1 MKALKEVDN
10 SVLLFPDEEWNNL
23 ATNDQLT
30 SVINQLNPN
39 ISYAETITDN
49 LQTLSTHNADA
60 SGAIGGFLYVP
71 DLDDQHTCYNIS
83 KQYVPS
89 NATRQANLPATD
101 FTLIALAPWISTECT
116 KGYLA
121 AARQDPIRAFIFYPP
136 DNSTSQPP
144 PISSDQWALE
154 DGGAW
159 KSTNKYPVYAVPGS
173 VGQRMMREISLY
185 SGNLTDV
192 PNGHELSTFP
202 GIDPR
207 DYVRVYTQLRVT
219 HGTNLPNLWEFL
231 LIIVAVL
238 AFMLTITSGSMHYLQ
253 RSRRRALTRRVEIGE
268 VNLEAL
274 GIKRLTVPQEIID
287 QMPIFTYRF
296 VGQTPLVH
304 QRSSTAE
311 GIHADKSVS
320 AETNEISFCDDSASK
335 ALSPTFF
342 IPNLGISPL
351 SISDLE
357 ERAVVFSQPTCPV
370 CLDDF
375 ESGTTLIREL
385 PCGHIFHPECIDPFL
400 GNNSSLCPMCKKS
413 VLPVGQCPIEITNA
427 MVNRERNMRRL
438 RSRITI
444 AEDNHDIQAGHPR
457 FLPRILGASFNRRIF
472 NTSTVQ
478 TNNVQMTVA
487 SPIAT
492 GPPLMASAIHPQ
504 SQVNSVLGVEVLQNG
519 LSRRERAQQ
528 RIQELAAQEPSI
540 EGPDLVQ
547 TRHRSLFRRALSKTF
562 PGYS

>member
-1 MKALKEVDN
+1 
-10 SVLLFPDEEWNNL
+10 
-23 ATNDQLT
+23 
-30 SVINQLNPN
+30 
-39 ISYAETITDN
+39 
-49 LQTLSTHNADA
+49 
-60 SGAIGGFLYVP
+60 
-71 DLDDQHTCYNIS
+71 
-83 KQYVPS
+83 
-89 NATRQANLPATD
+89 
-101 FTLIALAPWISTECT
+101 
-116 KGYLA
+116 
-121 AARQDPIRAFIFYPP
+121 
-136 DNSTSQPP
+136 
-144 PISSDQWALE
+144 
-154 DGGAW
+154 
-159 KSTNKYPVYAVPGS
+159 
-173 VGQRMMREISLY
+173 MMREISLY

-192 PNGHELSTFP
+192 PNGHELFTFP

-238 AFMLTITSGSMHYLQ
+238 AFMLAITSGSMHYLQ
-253 RSRRRALTRRVEIGE
+253 RSRRRTLTRRVESGE

-287 QMPIFTYRF
+287 QMPIFTYHF

-304 QRSSTAE
+304 RRSSTVE
-311 GIHADKSVS
+311 VVYADNSVS
-320 AETNEISFCDDSASK
+320 PETNEISFCDDSASK
-335 ALSPTFF
+335 ALSPTF
-342 IPNLGISPL
+342 IRSNLGESPL
-351 SISDLE
+351 SISDIGG
-357 ERAVVFSQPTCPV
+357 RAIVFSQPTCPV

-375 ESGTTLIREL
+375 ESETTLIREL

-444 AEDNHDIQAGHPR
+444 AEDNHDIQAGHSR
-457 FLPRILGASFNRRIF
+457 FLPRILGASINRRIF
-472 NTSTVQ
+472 DTSTVQ

-492 GPPLMASAIHPQ
+492 GPPLMASAMHPQ
-504 SQVNSVLGVEVLQNG
+504 SQDNSVLGAEVLQND

-540 EGPDLVQ
+540 EDPELVQ
-547 TRHRSLFRRALSKTF
+547 TRHRSLFRRALFKTF

>member
-1 MKALKEVDN
+1 MALKEVDN
-10 SVLLFPDEEWNNL
+10 FVLLFPDEEWNSL
-23 ATNDQLT
+23 AENDQLN

-60 SGAIGGFLYVP
+60 SGQIGGFLYVP
-71 DLDDQHTCYNIS
+71 DLDDQHICYNTS

-101 FTLIALAPWISTECT
+101 FTLIALAPWISIECT

-121 AARQDPIRAFIFYPP
+121 AARQDPIRAFIFYSP
-136 DNSTSQPP
+136 DNGTSRPP
-144 PISSDQWALE
+144 PINSDQWALE
-154 DGGAW
+154 DGGSW
-159 KSTNKYPVYAVPGS
+159 KSTNRYPVYAVPGS
-173 VGQRMMREISLY
+173 VGERMMREISLY

-192 PNGHELSTFP
+192 PNGHELSTSP

-207 DYVRVYTQLRVT
+207 DYVRVYTQLSVT

-238 AFMLTITSGSMHYLQ
+238 AFMLAITSGSMHYLQ
-253 RSRRRALTRRVEIGE
+253 RSRRRALTRRVENGE

-287 QMPIFTYRF
+287 QMPIFTYHF
-296 VGQTPLVH
+296 IGQATVVH
-304 QRSSTAE
+304 QRSITAE
-311 GIHADKSVS
+311 EIHPDKGVS
-320 AETNEISFCDDSASK
+320 AESNEISFCDDSAFK
-335 ALSPTFF
+335 ALSPTLT
-342 IPNLGISPL
+342 IPNLGNPPL
-351 SISDLE
+351 FISDPG
-357 ERAVVFSQPTCPV
+357 ERAVVFSQPTCAV

-413 VLPVGQCPIEITNA
+413 VLPIGQCPIEITNA
-427 MVNRERNMRRL
+427 IVNRERNMRRL

-444 AEDNHDIQAGHPR
+444 AEDNNDIQAGHSR
-457 FLPRILGASFNRRIF
+457 FLPRILSASFNGRMF

-492 GPPLMASAIHPQ
+492 EPPLMTSAIHPQ
-504 SQVNSVLGVEVLQNG
+504 SQVHSVLGVEVLQNG
-519 LSRRERAQQ
+519 LSRQARARQ
-528 RIQELAAQEPSI
+528 RIQEIAAQEPSI
-540 EGPDLVQ
+540 EDPELVQ
-547 TRHRSLFRRALSKTF
+547 TRHQSLFRRALSKAF

>member
-71 DLDDQHTCYNIS
+71 DLDDQDTCYNIS

-101 FTLIALAPWISTECT
+101 FTLIALAPWISIECT
-116 KGYLA
+116 KSYLS

-136 DNSTSQPP
+136 DNSTSRPP

-154 DGGAW
+154 DGGTW
-159 KSTNKYPVYAVPGS
+159 KSRNKYPVYAVPGIF
-173 VGQRMMREISLY
+173 GQRMMREISLY

-192 PNGHELSTFP
+192 PNGHQLSTFP

-207 DYVRVYTQLRVT
+207 DYVRVYTQLSVT

-238 AFMLTITSGSMHYLQ
+238 AFMLAITSGSMHYLQ

-287 QMPIFTYRF
+287 QMPIFRYHF
-296 VGQTPLVH
+296 VGQPALVH
-304 QRSSTAE
+304 QRSSTVE

-320 AETNEISFCDDSASK
+320 AEGNEISFCDDSTSK
-335 ALSPTFF
+335 ALSPTSI
-342 IPNLGISPL
+342 IPNLENSPL
-351 SISDLE
+351 SISDLG
-357 ERAVVFSQPTCPV
+357 ERAVVLSQPTCPV

-375 ESGTTLIREL
+375 KNGTTLIREL

-444 AEDNHDIQAGHPR
+444 AEDNHDIQAGHSR
-457 FLPRILGASFNRRIF
+457 FLPRISGASFNRQMF

-487 SPIAT
+487 LPIAT
-492 GPPLMASAIHPQ
+492 GPPLSTSAINSQ
-504 SQVNSVLGVEVLQNG
+504 SQSNSVLGVEVLQSN

-528 RIQELAAQEPSI
+528 RIQELAAREPSI
-540 EGPDLVQ
+540 EDPDLVQ
-547 TRHRSLFRRALSKTF
+547 ARNRSLFRRALSKTF